1 MLPSTERYNGATNQ
15 FVPVPTR
22 DPDWLFSG
30 LDGPQ
35 EVTKMKE
42 IIMHDLRLYGLEKF
56 LDHDISELAPDKDDY
71 DLKIPSERRLLQAD
85 KQKLVED
92 AARAWT
98 LVRNRFKK
106 GSPAEALIK
115 PTEQTGALN
124 VLWKIFLTQ
133 YDNRTNRRGALELM
147 QKFFDNDIKYNSDLI
162 AHFIFLQD
170 TIQEIQGLAA
180 KPENTIQ
187 VGISTPLNTRI
198 DFSSDTERISRF
210 SSVNTPTA
218 VFPGWF
224 PTILLLMRLAQ
235 LPNHKEFIKKFIFE
249 YLVKSYNQRLEDIS
263 VPACYEHLKNF
274 SQIYNKTEFKAQP
287 TIQAYQTMAAPSQPL
302 FCSFHGPNPSHTTKD
317 CLQINRQTQSRSRST
332 DNRSYTRDQ
341 HDNPRKSV
349 KYNRSPSPY
358 PYRKGIR
365 DNRREFS
372 RSRSNSRDRRSHQDR
387 GNGGSWSSPRV
398 RSFYAKEENQTPRQ
412 FNNYHTEA
420 NISLGG
426 DYEPA
431 VYSSELPPQFART
444 PPHYAY
450 ESEYHPDSEPM
461 ANVSKECNHVK
472 LYCSIAERKDGE
484 TESKLIIAD
493 NACTAVI
500 LNKKRKKLAYELE
513 PIEGT
518 IYGALGHQ
526 HGAVTHRGFVDIM
539 GVKTRCFIANI
550 TKSCIGL
557 NYLSVY
563 YGFVFKIEGRILQIY
578 SKRSGRATELIMNS
592 SLLSEMPESLFGTIE
607 IDVNITTLNPRN
619 LYSLI
624 HCRLGH
630 PNERKVRHMANT
642 DIYRERGISL
652 DENDM
657 EPRGEYCDICA
668 ESKGHQV
675 ISHKEVDKE
684 QSELGLVWHIDLPA
698 QNDTPAIITGNRSRA
713 LFTERKA
720 RLRVYIPFKDNT
732 EANVLAAVQLWHHRY
747 ILPIKEEYGRTRPL
761 VVVHVYA
768 DNGEM
773 KYPKVREFLQG
784 KMYFQ
789 HFTAPKHSS
798 SNGVAEVGIK
808 AVRTVSR
815 SLMATYKL
823 PEEFWERAEAHAVY
837 LLNRLPF
844 MYRGKYALDP
854 LTAYTGRTADYSI
867 LRIFG
872 SKVHAFIRT
881 TKDGR
886 PRSIHGIFVGYAPD
900 SNTPLIYLPTE
911 NKLIN
916 NANIEFREFAENPM
930 EVQVPPLESQWTQE
944 TFQRIA
950 NFLQSEMTQI

>member
-1 MLPSTERYNGATNQ
+1 MLPTTERYNGVSNQ

-56 LDHDISELAPDKDDY
+56 LDQDISELAPDKEDY

-85 KQKLVED
+85 KQRLVED

-170 TIQEIQGLAA
+170 TIQEIQGLAT
-180 KPENTIQ
+180 KPENTVQ

-198 DFSSDTERISRF
+198 DFSTDTERISRF

-263 VPACYEHLKNF
+263 VAACYEHLKTF
-274 SQIYNKTEFKAQP
+274 SQIHNKSDLKGQP
-287 TIQAYQTMAAPSQPL
+287 TLQAYQTTAATSQPL
-302 FCSFHGPNPSHTTKD
+302 FCSFHGPNPSHSTKE
-317 CLQINRQTQSRSRST
+317 CLEINRQNQSRSRST
-332 DNRSYTRDQ
+332 ENRPYARDQ
-341 HDNPRKSV
+341 YTSPRKSV

-358 PYRKGIR
+358 PYNRGIR
-365 DNRREFS
+365 DNRRGYS
-372 RSRSNSRDRRSHQDR
+372 RSRSNSRDRRNPQEGR
-387 GNGGSWSSPRV
+387 NEGSWSSPRV
-398 RSFYAKEENQTPRQ
+398 SNFYAKEENHTARRI
-412 FNNYHTEA
+412 NNYHTEA
-420 NISLGG
+420 NISSEG

-450 ESEYHPDSEPM
+450 DSEYHPDSEP
-461 ANVSKECNHVK
+461 NVSKECNHVV
-472 LYCSIAERKDGE
+472 LYCSIAERTAGE
-484 TESKLIIAD
+484 TESKKLIAD
-493 NACTAVI
+493 NACNAV
-500 LNKKRKKLAYELE
+500 LFNKTKKHLVFELE

-518 IYGALGHQ
+518 IYGALGHK
-526 HGAVTHRGFVDIM
+526 HGAITHRGFVHFM
-539 GVKTRCFIANI
+539 GVKPRCFIGNI
-550 TKSCIGL
+550 TKSCIGM

-578 SKRSGRATELIMNS
+578 SKRSGRATELIMNTN
-592 SLLSEMPESLFGTIE
+592 LLSEMPESLFGNIE
-607 IDVNITTLNPRN
+607 IDANITTLDPKD
-619 LYSLI
+619 LYTLM

-630 PNERKVRHMANT
+630 PNERKIRHMAAT
-642 DIYRERGISL
+642 DRYRERGISL
-652 DENDM
+652 DESDM
-657 EPRGEYCDICA
+657 TPRSQYCDICA
-668 ESKGHQV
+668 EAKGHEV
-675 ISHKEVDKE
+675 VSHKEVDKE
-684 QSELGLVWHIDLPA
+684 TCELGLVWHVDLPA
-698 QNDTPAIITGNRSRA
+698 QSDTPAIVTGNRSRI
-713 LFTERKA
+713 LFTERKS
-720 RLRVYIPFKDNT
+720 RFRVYIPFKDNT
-732 EANVLAAVQLWHHRY
+732 EPNVLAAVQLWHHRY
-747 ILPIKEEYGRTRPL
+747 IRPIKEEYGRTRPL
-761 VVVHVYA
+761 VVVHLHA

-773 KYPKVREFLQG
+773 KYPKVREYVEG

-789 HFTAPKHSS
+789 HFTAPAHSS

-808 AVRTVSR
+808 GVRTVSR
-815 SLMATYKL
+815 ALMATYKL
-823 PEEFWERAEAHAVY
+823 PEEFRERAESHAVY

-844 MYRGKYALDP
+844 MYRGRYAVDP
-854 LTAYTGRTADYSI
+854 LTVYTGKTADYSI

-872 SKVHAFIRT
+872 SKVHAFVYT
-881 TKDGR
+881 KKDGR
-886 PRSIHGIFVGYAPD
+886 PRSIHGIFVGFAAD

-911 NKLIN
+911 NDFIN
-916 NANIEFREFAENPM
+916 NANIEFREAAENPM
-930 EVQVPPLESQWTQE
+930 ETQVPPLESQWNQE